1 MLKYARFTRIYVMA
15 MEMKTAVGGKL
26 KVATAEVQRK
36 KSEGPL
42 YYILPVALVLA
53 VIIFCHVAEPP
64 AGAGKK
70 NEAPSAQTK

>member
-1 MLKYARFTRIYVMA
+1 VLQYARFKRIYVMA
-15 MEMKTAVGGKL
+15 IEMKTSVGGKL
-26 KVATAEVQRK
+26 KVASAEVQRK
-36 KSEGPL
+36 KAEGPL

-70 NEAPSAQTK
+70 NETPSAQTK

>member
-1 MLKYARFTRIYVMA
+1 MA
-15 MEMKTAVGGKL
+15 IEMKTSVGGKL

-36 KSEGPL
+36 KAEGPL

-64 AGAGKK
+64 AGAG
-70 NEAPSAQTK
+70 NASEAPAARTK